1 MHNCNIAH
9 RLSNLFRPLNRS
21 LKRHPNER
29 RLIVNLGSE
38 KGIERASCDRD
49 ASRVV
54 NELEEEILSNVA
66 HCRAAGESCFVR
78 AIMENEPPAAVRD
91 PEDESE
97 NHSTVESI
105 QSE

>member
-1 MHNCNIAH
+1 MNDV
-9 RLSNLFRPLNRS
+9 S
-21 LKRHPNER
+21 
-29 RLIVNLGSE
+29 IVNLGSE
-38 KGIERASCDRD
+38 KGIERASRDRN
-49 ASRVV
+49 ARRVV

-78 AIMENEPPAAVRD
+78 AIVENEPPAAVRD

-97 NHSTVESI
+97 NHSTVGSI